1 MDVWLLVVIG
11 VVLMFGFVVFF
22 GAPYLPT
29 LKPQIETALDL
40 LDLKPGQTLIE
51 VGSGD
56 GRVLLAAAHRGL
68 HAVGYEL
75 NPILVLFSLWHTR
88 KVRKQVKVVWG
99 NALTKQ
105 WSATDGVFVFG
116 VDRIMP
122 KLYKK
127 IVQSIDKPVKVA
139 SFSFTI
145 PEQKPVVTKKGIN
158 LYIIAPLT
166 K

>member
-88 KVRKQVKVVWG
+88 KVRKQAVVSDGWRICI
-99 NALTKQ
+99 
-105 WSATDGVFVFG
+105 WS
-116 VDRIMP
+116 
-122 KLYKK
+122 
-127 IVQSIDKPVKVA
+127 
-139 SFSFTI
+139 
-145 PEQKPVVTKKGIN
+145 
-158 LYIIAPLT
+158 
-166 K
+166 

>member
-1 MDVWLLVVIG
+1 
-11 VVLMFGFVVFF
+11 
-22 GAPYLPT
+22 
-29 LKPQIETALDL
+29 
-40 LDLKPGQTLIE
+40 
-51 VGSGD
+51 
-56 GRVLLAAAHRGL
+56 
-68 HAVGYEL
+68 
-75 NPILVLFSLWHTR
+75 
-88 KVRKQVKVVWG
+88 
-99 NALTKQ
+99 
-105 WSATDGVFVFG
+105 
-116 VDRIMP
+116 MP